1 MPTKELQ
8 VSRRGQQACERPCK
22 GRQYSSADKSPRYGT
37 GKVDMIVVCPN
48 IVSGASLLRTGQA
61 ICQQV
66 MDRLY
71 VERFLD
77 FCIGGDVKVEEYE
90 EGDGQ
95 GQADVFGNCY

>member
-1 MPTKELQ
+1 
-8 VSRRGQQACERPCK
+8 
-22 GRQYSSADKSPRYGT
+22 
-37 GKVDMIVVCPN
+37 MIVVGLDV
-48 IVSGASLLRTGQA
+48 VSGASLSGARQTMR
-61 ICQQV
+61 QQV
-66 MDRLY
+66 MNRLY